1 MTTYEKKIYKVFE
14 TTKAF
19 KNGKV
24 NMATYFKSL
33 DSIRNYPNDDVKY
46 FFEEWV
52 EDKEAFERAYEAEK
66 GLGRFKNPVEYSFSA
81 LLKAV

>member
-19 KNGKV
+19 KSRKV
-24 NMATYFKSL
+24 DMTTYFKSV
-33 DSIRNYPNDDVKY
+33 DSILNYPNDDVKY

-52 EDKEAFERAYEAEK
+52 EDKDTFEKAYEAEK
-66 GLGRFKNPVEYSFSA
+66 SLRRFSNPVEISVSA
-81 LLKAV
+81 LLKTV